1 MDFTWIAIALS
12 DVTWIAIAFVLGF
25 LARLIGLPPLIGF
38 MAAGFLLHSQGI
50 ESSAGLQKLSDLGI
64 TLLLFTIG
72 LKLRLRTL
80 ARPQVWAV
88 AGIHMVITV
97 AVLGAVIVSLAALG
111 LSGFAGLG
119 LSAALLIAFAL
130 SFSSTVF
137 VVKVLEERGETG
149 SLHGRVSI
157 GILIIQDIVAVVFLA
172 ASLAKMPSAWA
183 LLLVV
188 ALFPLRSLLFRML
201 RWVGHGELLVLYGFV
216 LALGGAELFELVG
229 LKGDVGAL
237 LMGVMIASHPQSD
250 EFNKTMLGFKDLFL
264 LGFFLSV
271 GLSGTPTVG
280 SFAVAVILLPLV
292 LFKSA
297 LFFALFTRFKL
308 RSRTAL
314 LGAINLSNYSEF
326 GLIVAALS
334 AAYGWISYDWLIII
348 AIALSI
354 SFVLAAGL
362 NRFSYALYD
371 RYRAFWLR
379 FQGDVRLPYDGKIDV
394 NDARV
399 VIVGMGGV
407 GSGAYE
413 SMCQSYS
420 GLVIG
425 VDTDPV
431 TVARHKAQG
440 RNVIRGDPSD
450 ADFWE
455 RVHVSEQVDLVML
468 AMPRLS
474 IRLAV
479 IRELLRA
486 GYRGEIAAIARYDD
500 EAGELRA
507 AGANTVFNIY
517 REAGTGFAAHVKNRE
532 SQEKGGQT
540 EI

>member
-25 LARLIGLPPLIGF
+25 LARLVGLPPLIGF
-38 MAAGFLLHSQGI
+38 LAAGFLLHSQGV

-72 LKLRLRTL
+72 LKLRVRTL

-88 AGIHMVITV
+88 AGIHMVTTV

-111 LSGFAGLG
+111 LSGFAGLE
-119 LSAALLIAFAL
+119 LPAALLIAFAL

-172 ASLAKMPSAWA
+172 ASLAKLPSAWA
-183 LLLVV
+183 LLLI
-188 ALFPLRSLLFRML
+188 ASLFPLRSLLFRFL
-201 RWVGHGELLVLYGFV
+201 HWVGHGELLVLYGFV

-237 LMGVMIASHPQSD
+237 LMGVMIASHPQAD

-271 GLSGTPTVG
+271 GLSGTPTAG
-280 SFAVAVILLPLV
+280 SLLVAVILLPLA
-292 LFKSA
+292 LFKGA
-297 LFFALFTRFKL
+297 LFFALLTRFKL

-314 LGAINLSNYSEF
+314 LGAINLGNYSEF

-334 AAYGWISYDWLIII
+334 AAFGWISYDWLIII
-348 AIALSI
+348 AVALSL
-354 SFVLAAGL
+354 SFVLSAAL
-362 NRFSYALYD
+362 SRFSYALYD
-371 RYRAFWLR
+371 HYRAFWLR
-379 FQGDVRLPYDGKIDV
+379 FQGAVRLPYDGKIDV

-407 GSGAYE
+407 GGGAYE
-413 SMCQSYS
+413 SMCQAYS
-420 GLVIG
+420 GQVVG

-431 TVARHKAQG
+431 TVVRHKQQG

-455 RVHVSEQVDLVML
+455 RVHVSENVDLVML

-474 IRLAV
+474 TRLAV
-479 IRELLRA
+479 TRELLRS
-486 GYRGEIAAIARYDD
+486 GFQGEIAAIAHYDD
-500 EAGELRA
+500 EADELRK
-507 AGANTVFNIY
+507 AGASTVFNIY
-517 REAGTGFAAHVKNRE
+517 REAGAGFATHVRNKDSRE
-532 SQEKGGQT
+532 TGEHNV
-540 EI
+540 